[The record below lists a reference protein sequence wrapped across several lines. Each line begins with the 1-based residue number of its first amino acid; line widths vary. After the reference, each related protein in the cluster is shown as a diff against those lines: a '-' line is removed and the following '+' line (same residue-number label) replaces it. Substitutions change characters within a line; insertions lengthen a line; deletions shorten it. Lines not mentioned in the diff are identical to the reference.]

1 MKRNKLLLLLV
12 CFLGIQAMAKNGN
25 LRYED
30 FLLRDTSRVIHGTL
44 DNGFQYYIIKQ
55 PVNHLQM
62 SLLQKTGFYDDAET
76 TEISHFLEHMMMT
89 ANRVMATGDTLRS
102 YLNKLGMDYG
112 KDFNAYTTPNYMK
125 FDLYGLKPE
134 LARADSCMDILSD
147 IAGGASICTMDIE
160 EQRERLLNEVSNRN
174 YTFYSRVMDSFEAVF
189 KFGHNPDEWRKMRL
203 EGVRSITQSQLET
216 FYRKWYHPQNQCL
229 LVSGNIPEGVEDM
242 IKRKFGKRPAIPTPA
257 STTIDYN
264 KNDLVI
270 ERQGK
275 AECKIMLIMTQP
287 LLTQSEKENIKLFRD
302 CFALE
307 KGCNTLRDNMMKNR
321 NTAFSSTIN
330 CQTLERLTLEM
341 DFACNINEEEA
352 DGGFLALVDSVTA
365 FLHNVKNNG
374 VQVSMPID
382 TLKKKTVVAHR
393 VKAMKKLQEGDGR
406 DNSIALMQFDGSFVY
421 SLPLYKKEDTDAYW
435 SYVLSGKDVSNYF
448 KKFINKSAMK
458 IECILP
464 YDYPEKEITE
474 KLKSLLRQYNN

>member
-1 MKRNKLLLLLV
+1 
-12 CFLGIQAMAKNGN
+12 
-25 LRYED
+25 
-30 FLLRDTSRVIHGTL
+30 
-44 DNGFQYYIIKQ
+44 
-55 PVNHLQM
+55 
-62 SLLQKTGFYDDAET
+62 
-76 TEISHFLEHMMMT
+76 
-89 ANRVMATGDTLRS
+89 
-102 YLNKLGMDYG
+102 
-112 KDFNAYTTPNYMK
+112 
-125 FDLYGLKPE
+125 
-134 LARADSCMDILSD
+134 
-147 IAGGASICTMDIE
+147 
-160 EQRERLLNEVSNRN
+160 
-174 YTFYSRVMDSFEAVF
+174 
-189 KFGHNPDEWRKMRL
+189 
-203 EGVRSITQSQLET
+203 
-216 FYRKWYHPQNQCL
+216 
-229 LVSGNIPEGVEDM
+229 
-242 IKRKFGKRPAIPTPA
+242 
-257 STTIDYN
+257 
-264 KNDLVI
+264 
-270 ERQGK
+270 
-275 AECKIMLIMTQP
+275 MTQP